1 MEPAEEEKARKS
13 YKRSALQGPRPP
25 PLKISK
31 AGIEKIGMSKQ
42 QQHQEQPPQ
51 QQQQRQRQQ
60 PVIIYTRSPEVIHT
74 KPQDFM
80 QLVQRL
86 TGPSCSKKKKKKK
99 SREKTRSQVMP
110 EPHLTTFKSP
120 SEFISTT
127 ITTTTTTSSVFPSF
141 PAPAITPSQL
151 YSGLLSPFPI
161 SPLPPFSPSLFTI
174 SPLRYSYSPLQFLD
188 TPSYFTSC
196 DQIFP
201 PPVKDTDQSNN
212 VP

>member
-1 MEPAEEEKARKS
+1 MATELDVLRRMVMVALFGKIYIFGCEEVMEYNCAENERTIVGFYPPNLIDCSVEVLAYGEKIFVTTTRRFVDISESPFFLKNKVGKKQIMEPAEEEKARKS

-99 SREKTRSQVMP
+99 SREKTRSQTVYG
-110 EPHLTTFKSP
+110 K
-120 SEFISTT
+120 
-127 ITTTTTTSSVFPSF
+127 
-141 PAPAITPSQL
+141 APQL
-151 YSGLLSPFPI
+151 
-161 SPLPPFSPSLFTI
+161 PLILMDWF
-174 SPLRYSYSPLQFLD
+174 
-188 TPSYFTSC
+188 
-196 DQIFP
+196 
-201 PPVKDTDQSNN
+201 
-212 VP
+212 